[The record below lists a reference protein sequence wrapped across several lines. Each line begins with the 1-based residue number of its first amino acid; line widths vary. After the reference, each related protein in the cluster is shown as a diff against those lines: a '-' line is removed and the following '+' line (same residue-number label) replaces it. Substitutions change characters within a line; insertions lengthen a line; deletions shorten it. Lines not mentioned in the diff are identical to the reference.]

1 MRVALRMMRSQISG
15 GRRGVAA
22 DVDMSRAN
30 AEWSMDCFAFACFR
44 RRRRL
49 RRVFSGSTK
58 RVEKR
63 KEIRE
68 EIRTLIYENNDGVSY

>member
-1 MRVALRMMRSQISG
+1 M
-15 GRRGVAA
+15 
-22 DVDMSRAN
+22 
-30 AEWSMDCFAFACFR
+30 
-44 RRRRL
+44 
-49 RRVFSGSTK
+49 FSGSTK